1 MVLQKY
7 ANGNEAKK
15 VLDKRP
21 YPWLKYHF
29 GELFLKSPNS
39 KE

>member
-21 YPWLKYHF
+21 YPWLKYP
-29 GELFLKSPNS
+29 LSAISL
-39 KE
+39 